1 MTTNPPLIYTPLSLN
16 LPIVPLRLR
25 PSSRGARRPEVFCP
39 LRRRWTPLT
48 PEEEVRQRFV
58 GWLAGALGYPLSLMA
73 IELAITLPSGASRRC
88 DTVVFDHTGRH
99 PLAIV
104 EYKAPSV
111 RLTPAVF
118 AQAAVYNTL
127 LSAPVIIISNGLTH
141 YCAAITAPGQPPRFL
156 NAIPRYSDLTS
167 LNNPPS
173 DENRPSSS
181 NSL

>member
-25 PSSRGARRPEVFCP
+25 PSSRGARRPEGVLSIAPP
-39 LRRRWTPLT
+39 LDPSHPRGGGKTAFRRLACRCSRLSTLAYGQRIGHHST
-48 PEEEVRQRFV
+48 VGSISEVRHC
-58 GWLAGALGYPLSLMA
+58 G
-73 IELAITLPSGASRRC
+73 
-88 DTVVFDHTGRH
+88 FDHTGRH

-104 EYKAPSV
+104 EYKAPPCASP
-111 RLTPAVF
+111 PAVF

-127 LSAPVIIISNGLTH
+127 LCPGH
-141 YCAAITAPGQPPRFL
+141 YHKQRPHPLLRRNHRPGQPPRFL